1 MCVGFDV
8 RGFPTLYWAPK
19 NGKPESYNGGREV
32 DDFLKFVAEKATD
45 ELEGYN
51 RKGKAKKTEL

>member
-1 MCVGFDV
+1 M